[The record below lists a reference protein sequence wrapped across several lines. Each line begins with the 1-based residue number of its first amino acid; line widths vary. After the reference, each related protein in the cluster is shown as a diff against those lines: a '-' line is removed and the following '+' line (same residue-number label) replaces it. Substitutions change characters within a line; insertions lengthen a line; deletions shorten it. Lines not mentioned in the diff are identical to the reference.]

1 MCSRLI
7 VRALGAVPG
16 LGCCAGAFS
25 GCASWAELL
34 HGTWNPRGLV
44 DSSPLSHQ
52 GHPVNLIL
60 DKRCQGSLMGK
71 VKAFQQVVLE

>member
-16 LGCCAGAFS
+16 LAAARGFLAVPRGLSCSTAR
-25 GCASWAELL
+25 E
-34 HGTWNPRGLV
+34 PRGLV

-52 GHPVNLIL
+52 GHPVNLIS